1 MDVEYEITIPMEEE
15 AEYIGNMLLEF
26 NLESKPL
33 SQEKPFIGINR
44 CIKDEKGDV
53 IGGIL
58 ACLALWNILSIDTL
72 WVKKEF
78 RNRGVAKQLLSLVEA
93 EARNRGCHIVYLSTY
108 DFQAKD
114 FYLKNGYEIFGV
126 LEDCPKDHRLYH
138 LSKRLLS

>member
-1 MDVEYEITIPMEEE
+1 MDFGYEITIPMEKE

-44 CIKDEKGDV
+44 CIKDENGEV

-58 ACLALWNILSIDTL
+58 ACLALWNALSIDTL

-78 RNRGVAKQLLSLVEA
+78 RNKGVAKQLLSLVEV

-114 FYLKNGYEIFGV
+114 FYLKNGYEIFGI
-126 LEDCPKDHRLYH
+126 LEDCPKEHRLYH
-138 LSKRLLS
+138 LSKRL

>member
-1 MDVEYEITIPMEEE
+1 MDLGYEITIPMEEE

-33 SQEKPFIGINR
+33 SQEKPFISIDR
-44 CIKDEKGDV
+44 CIKDENGNI

-72 WVKKEF
+72 WVKEEF
-78 RNRGVAKQLLSLVEA
+78 RHQGVAKQLLSLVEVDA
-93 EARNRGCHIVYLSTY
+93 KNRGCHIVYLSTY

-126 LEDCPKDHRLYH
+126 LEDCPKEHKLYH
-138 LSKRLLS
+138 LCKRL

>member
-1 MDVEYEITIPMEEE
+1 MDFVYEITIPMEEE

-26 NLESKPL
+26 NLQLKPL
-33 SQEKPFIGINR
+33 SQEKPFISINR
-44 CIKDEKGDV
+44 CIKDENGEI

-58 ACLALWNILSIDTL
+58 ACLALWHILSIDTL

-78 RNRGVAKQLLSLVEA
+78 RNQGVAKQLLSLVET
-93 EARNRGCHIVYLSTY
+93 EARNMGCHIVYLSTY

-126 LEDCPKDHRLYH
+126 LEDCPKEHKLYH
-138 LSKRLLS
+138 LFKRL

>member
-1 MDVEYEITIPMEEE
+1 MDSRYEITIPMEEE

-26 NLESKPL
+26 NLQSKPL

-44 CIKDEKGDV
+44 CIKDENGEI

-58 ACLALWNILSIDTL
+58 ACLALWHILSIDTL

-78 RNRGVAKQLLSLVEA
+78 RNQGVAKQLLRLVEA
-93 EARNRGCHIVYLSTY
+93 EARNMGCHIVYLSTY

-126 LEDCPKDHRLYH
+126 LEDCPKEHKLYH
-138 LSKRLLS
+138 LSKRL

>member
-1 MDVEYEITIPMEEE
+1 MEEE

-26 NLESKPL
+26 NLQSKPL
-33 SQEKPFIGINR
+33 SQEKPFISINR
-44 CIKDEKGDV
+44 CIKDENGEI

-58 ACLALWNILSIDTL
+58 ACLALWHILSIDTL

-78 RNRGVAKQLLSLVEA
+78 RNQGVAKQLLSLVET
-93 EARNRGCHIVYLSTY
+93 EARNMGCHIVYLSTY

-126 LEDCPKDHRLYH
+126 LEDCPKEHKIYH
-138 LSKRLLS
+138 LSKRL

>member
-1 MDVEYEITIPMEEE
+1 MDFGYEITIPMEEE

-26 NLESKPL
+26 NLQSKPL
-33 SQEKPFIGINR
+33 SQEKPFISINR
-44 CIKDEKGDV
+44 CIKDENGKI

-58 ACLALWNILSIDTL
+58 ACLALWHILSIDTL

-78 RNRGVAKQLLSLVEA
+78 RNQGVAKQLLRLVET
-93 EARNRGCHIVYLSTY
+93 EARNMGCHIVYLSTY

-126 LEDCPKDHRLYH
+126 LEDCPKEHKLYH
-138 LSKRLLS
+138 LSKRL

>member
-1 MDVEYEITIPMEEE
+1 MDFGYEITIPMEEE

-26 NLESKPL
+26 NLQLKPL
-33 SQEKPFIGINR
+33 SQEKPFISINR
-44 CIKDEKGDV
+44 CIKDENGEI

-58 ACLALWNILSIDTL
+58 ACLALWHILSIDTL

-78 RNRGVAKQLLSLVEA
+78 RNQGVAKQLLSLVET
-93 EARNRGCHIVYLSTY
+93 EARNMGCHIVYLSTY

-126 LEDCPKDHRLYH
+126 LEDCPKEHKFYH
-138 LSKRLLS
+138 LSKRL

>member
-1 MDVEYEITIPMEEE
+1 MDFGYEITIPMEEE

-26 NLESKPL
+26 NLQSKPL
-33 SQEKPFIGINR
+33 SQEKPFISINR
-44 CIKDEKGDV
+44 CIKDENGEI

-58 ACLALWNILSIDTL
+58 ACLALWHILSIDTL

-78 RNRGVAKQLLSLVEA
+78 RNQGVAKQLLSLVET
-93 EARNRGCHIVYLSTY
+93 EARNMGCHIVYLSTY

-126 LEDCPKDHRLYH
+126 LEDCPKEHKIYH
-138 LSKRLLS
+138 LSKRL